1 MKKNGYP
8 IVHDPK
14 RTFDERPL
22 LFPYLK
28 NYGARD
34 VRALKTPH
42 RGVFS
47 RKD

>member
-34 VRALKTPH
+34 VRRLENTPV
-42 RGVFS
+42 GCF
-47 RKD
+47 